1 MIDVQN
7 RPDDRNIPIDQVGVT
22 DLLYPIAVPDPRSGS
37 QKTVARVS
45 MMVNLTHNFRGT
57 HMSRFIEMLNAYRDQ
72 VTLQTTVDM
81 AHELQRRLQATS
93 ARVELDFPY
102 FIEKYAP
109 VSRAPGLMEYRCA
122 FVGASSPEG
131 DDAVLRVTAP
141 VTTLCPCSKEMSRY
155 GAHNQRG
162 SVSVEVRTVSGTRID
177 IEELVEVAENS
188 ASAPVYALLKRE
200 DEKILTEH
208 AYENPVFVEDL
219 VRNLAQRLMTDSRID
234 WFRVEALSLES
245 IHNHNAFA
253 RIEWR
258 RQADGHGAGSL
269 KENEKER

>member
-22 DLLYPIAVPDPRSGS
+22 DLLYPIAVPDPRTGC
-37 QKTVARVS
+37 QNTVANVS

-57 HMSRFIEMLNAYRDQ
+57 HMSRFIEVLNAHREQ
-72 VTLQTTVDM
+72 VTLQTAVDM
-81 AHELQRRLQATS
+81 AHELKRRLQAAT
-93 ARVELDFPY
+93 ARVEMDFPY
-102 FIEKYAP
+102 FIEKHAP
-109 VSRAPGLMEYRCA
+109 VSHAPELMEYRCA
-122 FVGASSPEG
+122 FMGSSSPEG
-131 DDAVLRVTAP
+131 DDAVLGVTVP
-141 VTTLCPCSKEMSRY
+141 VTTLCPCSKELSRY

-162 SVSVEVRTVSGTRID
+162 SVMMEVRAVSGARIE
-177 IEELVEVAENS
+177 IEGLVEMAESS

-200 DEKILTEH
+200 DEKKLTEQ

-219 VRNLAQRLMTDSRID
+219 ARNLSQRLMTDSRVD
-234 WFRVEALSLES
+234 WFRVDVVSLES

-258 RQADGHGAGSL
+258 RGADGHGAES
-269 KENEKER
+269 

>member
-22 DLLYPIAVPDPRSGS
+22 DLLYPIAVPDPHTGC
-37 QKTVARVS
+37 QKTVANVS

-57 HMSRFIEMLNAYRDQ
+57 HMSRFIEMLNAHRDQ

-81 AHELQRRLQATS
+81 AHELQRRLQAAS

-122 FVGASSPEG
+122 FVGSSSPEG
-131 DDAVLRVTAP
+131 DDALLRVTVP
-141 VTTLCPCSKEMSRY
+141 VTTLCPCSKEMSRH

-162 SVSVEVRTVSGTRID
+162 SVSVEVRTVSGARID
-177 IEELVEVAENS
+177 IEELVEMAENS

-200 DEKILTEH
+200 DEKMLTEH

-219 VRNLAQRLMTDSRID
+219 VRNLAQRLMTDLRIG
-234 WFRVEALSLES
+234 WFRAEAVSLES

-258 RQADGHGAGSL
+258 RNADNGCTGS
-269 KENEKER
+269 